1 MAQHMLSSQH
11 SQNVEPLLAN
21 VPGLKVI
28 SVATPADGKGLLK
41 SAIRDENPVVF
52 LESEMLYGMK
62 GEVPDSEDFLI
73 PIGQADVKR
82 EGSDVTMVTWGKITH
97 EALRAADE
105 LATRGTAVEV
115 IDLRSL
121 VPMDEQTVFK
131 SVRKP
136 GGASSL
142 RKTGLLH
149 RLVHRFPT
157 VSKWSAS
164 TTWMPQLCGL
174 ARNPCQFH
182 MQRILKN

>member
-1 MAQHMLSSQH
+1 
-11 SQNVEPLLAN
+11 
-21 VPGLKVI
+21 
-28 SVATPADGKGLLK
+28 
-41 SAIRDENPVVF
+41 
-52 LESEMLYGMK
+52 MLYGMK

-73 PIGQADVKR
+73 PIDQADVKGR
-82 EGSDVTMVTWGKITH
+82 SDVTMVTWGKITH

-121 VPMDEQTVFK
+121 VPMDEQTVLNLYE
-131 SVRKP
+131 KP